1 MGSLGI
7 VGLETTCFVKR
18 TYVETRFYVLPEL
31 MAIPTSSHMHSTN
44 HNHNVFPGYF
54 YYPSI
59 LTPSYTSFN
68 IFKFLLVSRLKNY
81 SVWIRH
87 WMISRLRDK
96 RNIVEKGEATCKKC
110 ARRRV
115 LTVGNLDRTS
125 FKKAKLY
132 VLSCCCCCCQTF
144 VFALALA
151 QNYHSTRPL
160 SSSRGLVPCIRH
172 VIRRSTAIERSFTRS
187 EPRNRNV

>member
-1 MGSLGI
+1 MSFQATFTIL
-7 VGLETTCFVKR
+7 L
-18 TYVETRFYVLPEL
+18 
-31 MAIPTSSHMHSTN
+31 
-44 HNHNVFPGYF
+44 
-54 YYPSI
+54 

-68 IFKFLLVSRLKNY
+68 IFTFLLVSRLKNY

-132 VLSCCCCCCQTF
+132 ILSCCYYCCCCCCCCCCCQTF
-144 VFALALA
+144 VLALA
-151 QNYHSTRPL
+151 QNYESTTRLL
-160 SSSRGLVPCIRH
+160 SSSRGLVLCIRY
-172 VIRRSTAIERSFTRS
+172 VIPRSTTIERSFTRS
-187 EPRNRNV
+187 QPWQTNVKWHDLE